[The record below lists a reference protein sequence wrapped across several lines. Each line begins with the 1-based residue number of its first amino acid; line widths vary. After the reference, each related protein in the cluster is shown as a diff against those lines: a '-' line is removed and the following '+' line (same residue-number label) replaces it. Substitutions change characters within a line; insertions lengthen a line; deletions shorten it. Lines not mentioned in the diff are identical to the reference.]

1 MGKIVLTP
9 GEKYEPTPG
18 VVLAPVGSTVNNTS
32 SNTTRPPHPPVLVK
46 AVLAD
51 DREDSWL
58 EYVPEQVAE
67 DPPLIIA
74 CHGGGAS
81 AEYQFYET
89 TWWAVCEA
97 EGAIAVFPNAGGQS
111 RSWLSEDKPTPPGER
126 PSMLEF
132 FTKSPDGRAD
142 EENHHI
148 KFIKALIEEMKAKYG
163 VDPGRVYMQGMSM
176 GDIMTMMFSRVCGD
190 LLAGGDST
198 AGPTPEIALF
208 NEDDSLKGYKCPVPT
223 YQSRG
228 ELDDIV
234 VAQRPGREVT
244 TRQDVNAGNREF
256 WLRVN
261 GCDTPPRLAIL
272 GVNNFA
278 FYTGKNA
285 DFIYR
290 DVKHRSHGQ
299 TLDDAQWA
307 WNLLFKHNRREPD
320 GSLTRDRDEFFET
333 GDRNAVALCEGA
345 AAAYVDNKKVIL
357 AAPIFAR
364 SLTKMN
370 FATHEREEVSREL
383 FVAVEDL
390 GRIFGGTG
398 VELTNG
404 GRGAIIRTLEK
415 GDFEVVDESAAC
427 LRGSFMR
434 AMFMAATTENGKLSV
449 PLRWFAEEIFGL
461 QTTQCDGCMYIS
473 DRHGEMTKDMA
484 YIIRGLLK

>member
-1 MGKIVLTP
+1 
-9 GEKYEPTPG
+9 
-18 VVLAPVGSTVNNTS
+18 
-32 SNTTRPPHPPVLVK
+32 
-46 AVLAD
+46 
-51 DREDSWL
+51 
-58 EYVPEQVAE
+58 
-67 DPPLIIA
+67 
-74 CHGGGAS
+74 
-81 AEYQFYET
+81 
-89 TWWAVCEA
+89 
-97 EGAIAVFPNAGGQS
+97 
-111 RSWLSEDKPTPPGER
+111 
-126 PSMLEF
+126 
-132 FTKSPDGRAD
+132 
-142 EENHHI
+142 
-148 KFIKALIEEMKAKYG
+148 
-163 VDPGRVYMQGMSM
+163 
-176 GDIMTMMFSRVCGD
+176 
-190 LLAGGDST
+190 GGDST
-198 AGPTPEIALF
+198 AGPTPELALF

-234 VAQRPGREVT
+234 VAQRPGKEDT
-244 TRQDVNAGNREF
+244 TRQDVNAGNRLF
-256 WLRVN
+256 WLKVN
-261 GCDTPPRLAIL
+261 ECDDLPRLAIS

-278 FYTGKNA
+278 FYTGKKA

-320 GSLTRDRDEFFET
+320 GSITRDRDEFFET
-333 GDRNAVALCEGA
+333 GDRNAIAVCEGA

-398 VELTNG
+398 VEFTNG
-404 GRGAIIRTLEK
+404 GRGAVIRTLEK

-461 QTTQCDGCMYIS
+461 QTTVCDGCMYIS

-484 YIIRGLLK
+484 RIITDLLK